1 MKIRKE
7 LLQALIEIARENH
20 PHEFFALLTGKKG
33 VIEEFVYIPF
43 QQGEDYASFN
53 TSLIPLGMRIYGTVH
68 SHPSSSPRPSHQD
81 LATFS
86 SYGSV
91 HIIIHYP
98 YCSDCWKAYD
108 SAGKEVEVE
117 VV

>member
-1 MKIRKE
+1 MKIRRE
-7 LLQALIEIARENH
+7 LLRALIEIARENH

-68 SHPSSSPRPSHQD
+68 SHPSSNPRPSPQD
-81 LATFS
+81 LSTFS
-86 SYGSV
+86 SYGRV
-91 HIIIHYP
+91 HLIVHYP
-98 YCSDCWKAYD
+98 YCENCWKAYD
-108 SAGKEVEVE
+108 PAGNETDLE